1 METISVFKGPY
12 YFLSNFYPAK
22 VTYNGVTYRNAEAA
36 FQAQK
41 DPKMSFLFADLAP
54 RAARELGRNSK
65 KITIRKDWEEVK
77 YQIMYE
83 IVECKFRQNE
93 WMIWRLLH
101 TGDALLIEGNTW
113 RDQYWG
119 VYRGKG
125 MNKLGE
131 ILMDLRDKFKSESK

>member
-1 METISVFKGPY
+1 MMTISVFKGPY

-65 KITIRKDWEEVK
+65 MITIRKDWEEV
-77 YQIMYE
+77 
-83 IVECKFRQNE
+83 N
-93 WMIWRLLH
+93 
-101 TGDALLIEGNTW
+101 
-113 RDQYWG
+113 
-119 VYRGKG
+119 
-125 MNKLGE
+125 
-131 ILMDLRDKFKSESK
+131 